1 MRAVT
6 LNATFQLLIIYR
18 LWETNGINIVNERS
32 KVEDQ
37 NYDYYTW
44 F

>member
-1 MRAVT
+1 MRAAA
-6 LNATFQLLIIYR
+6 LNATFQLLVIYR
-18 LWETNGINIVNERS
+18 LWEINGINIVNEKS

-37 NYDYYTW
+37 NYDYYN